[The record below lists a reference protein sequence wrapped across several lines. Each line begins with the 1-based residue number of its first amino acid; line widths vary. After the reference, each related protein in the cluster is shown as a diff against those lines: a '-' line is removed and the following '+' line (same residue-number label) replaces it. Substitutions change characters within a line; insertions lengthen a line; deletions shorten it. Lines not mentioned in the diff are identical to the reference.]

1 MIADSGSE
9 DIRSQALDLRT
20 CHSLQ
25 CPEGTCGVRPNPRL
39 GCRGLQRDP
48 GRRGTIHGTRH
59 IHAADRTIPDHPG
72 RPPWQTTLAGRT
84 AYPTAACTLVRVLC
98 WYGLAAI
105 HLMNIGILQRMVTAC
120 PPVPMLASR
129 FVQPNIVKPK
139 TFQHAENLFTS
150 LFVRD
155 IVIFT
160 CVNRTSDPGTFSH
173 A

>member
-72 RPPWQTTLAGRT
+72 RPPWQTTLADHPGRPHRISDGCMH
-84 AYPTAACTLVRVLC
+84 ARACFMLVRVGGYTPHEYRDFATYGYCMPAGSYAGLKIRPTEYCKTKNVSTCRKPFYIFICTRHCDIYLC
-98 WYGLAAI
+98 
-105 HLMNIGILQRMVTAC
+105 
-120 PPVPMLASR
+120 
-129 FVQPNIVKPK
+129 KP
-139 TFQHAENLFTS
+139 H
-150 LFVRD
+150 
-155 IVIFT
+155 I
-160 CVNRTSDPGTFSH
+160 
-173 A
+173 